1 MRRDMSWKEKKMKL
15 YLFSKSNSVDR
26 FDIENWLYLLGYIV
40 YIFHKL
46 NDLNLYLQEFDK
58 CIFRAYV

>member
-15 YLFSKSNSVDR
+15 YPFSKSNSVDR

-46 NDLNLYLQEFDK
+46 NDLNLYLQGFDK